1 MGKIF
6 VGVLI
11 GAALVAVILGGYGL
25 VNAQSQVPQFQQG
38 GPGYG
43 MMGGGYGRMGG
54 ANGMMGGGYG
64 MMGQGYANGQTG
76 PMHDLMIAAWAD
88 KLGLSVDDLN
98 QRLTD
103 GETMYDIAISTGL
116 TAEEFQAA
124 SVEIHATVLDEA
136 VAQGLIT
143 QEQAD
148 WMKSRAGRMG
158 AGGCGG
164 GAGRGRWG
172 NAAPQTNP

>member
-1 MGKIF
+1 MSKIF

-11 GAALVAVILGGYGL
+11 GAVLVGAVLGVFGL
-25 VNAQSQVPQFQQG
+25 VNAQSPVTPFQQG
-38 GPGYG
+38 QQPGYG
-43 MMGGGYGRMGG
+43 MMGGG
-54 ANGMMGGGYG
+54 NGMMGGRGAG
-64 MMGQGYANGQTG
+64 MMGQGYVAGQTG

-88 KLGLSVDDLN
+88 QLGLSVEDLN
-98 QRLTD
+98 LRLTD
-103 GETMYDIAISTGL
+103 GETMYDIAISTGM

-124 SVEIHATVLDEA
+124 RVEIHAAVLDEA

-148 WMKSRAGRMG
+148 WMKSRGARMG

-164 GAGRGRWG
+164 GTTTRGRWG